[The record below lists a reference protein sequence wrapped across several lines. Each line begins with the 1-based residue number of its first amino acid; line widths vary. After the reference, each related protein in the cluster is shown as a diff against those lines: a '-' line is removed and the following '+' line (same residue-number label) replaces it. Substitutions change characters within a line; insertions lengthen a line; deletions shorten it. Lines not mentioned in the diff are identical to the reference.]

1 MAAPAA
7 GANAQSLATLKRF
20 NFFLYG
26 TIAILSSFFPLYFQ
40 EIGLS
45 KIEIGMV
52 MAGGPFISIFAN
64 PFWGYWSDR
73 LQNVRKI
80 LMMLLIG
87 NLLFTII
94 VFQVRDYAVIFMLM
108 LVFFFFNSPTFSQSN
123 SLILNAIEG
132 TKYKFGAFR
141 LWGSLGWA
149 IIALLA
155 GPVISRMGILNLWIL
170 YGAMMLVSLLFTAGL
185 PRGNIGTPKPK
196 AERQSYWKVMFS
208 SKIFFVFV
216 VLGVLISVPNS
227 INQTFVS
234 LYIANLGGS
243 KELIGWSVFLSAIF
257 EIPVFLL
264 FDKYL
269 KKSTRVMFGCLA
281 AISVLF
287 VIRWLLMS
295 VVGGP
300 VHIVFIQIL
309 HCITF
314 GGYYYVGTSLS
325 AHLIPGEYRAT
336 GQAIYA
342 LTWGGISGIIAG
354 LVGGWMFDQLGPRTL
369 YEICTIISIVGVL
382 GFLIMWLRV
391 RRSELEPEPKP
402 KSA

>member
-1 MAAPAA
+1 MEAPAT
-7 GANAQSLATLKRF
+7 GESVKSLSTLKRF

-26 TIAILSSFFPLYFQ
+26 TIAILTSFFPLYFQ

-52 MAGGPFISIFAN
+52 MAAGPFISIFAN

-80 LMMLLIG
+80 LVLLLIG
-87 NLLFTII
+87 NLLATIV
-94 VFQVRDYAVIFMLM
+94 VFQLRDYALIFAFMV
-108 LVFFFFNSPTFSQSN
+108 VFFFFNSPTFSQSN
-123 SLILNAIEG
+123 SLILNAIEN
-132 TKYKFGAFR
+132 TRYKFGAFR

-149 IIALLA
+149 IIAVLA
-155 GPVISRMGILNLWIL
+155 GPVLSWMGLVNLWLL
-170 YGAMMLVSLLFTAGL
+170 YGAMMLVSLAFTFGL
-185 PRGNIGTPKPK
+185 PRGNIAAAKPK
-196 AERQSYWKVMFS
+196 AGRQSYWKVMFS

-264 FDKYL
+264 LDRYL
-269 KKSTRVMFGCLA
+269 KKSTNVMFGCLTV
-281 AISVLF
+281 ISVLF
-287 VIRWLLMS
+287 TLRWLLMS

-300 VHIVFIQIL
+300 VHIVLIQVL

-342 LTWGGISGIIAG
+342 LTWGGISGIAAG
-354 LVGGWMFDQLGPRTL
+354 LVGGWMFDSLGPRTM
-369 YEICTIISIVGVL
+369 YEISAIVAAAGFL
-382 GFLIMWLRV
+382 GFLIMWLWV
-391 RRSELEPEPKP
+391 RKRT
-402 KSA
+402 

>member
-1 MAAPAA
+1 MTEQSIE
-7 GANAQSLATLKRF
+7 GNNKSLAVLKRF

-26 TIAILSSFFPLYFQ
+26 TIAILTSFFPLYFQ

-45 KIEIGMV
+45 KIEIGMI

-73 LQNVRKI
+73 TQNVKRI
-80 LMMLLIG
+80 LILLLIG
-87 NLLFTII
+87 NLIATVI
-94 VFQVRDYAVIFMLM
+94 VFQTRSYVLIFALM
-108 LVFFFFNSPTFSQSN
+108 LIFFFFNSPTFSQSN
-123 SLILNAIEG
+123 SLILNAIEN
-132 TKYKFGAFR
+132 TKHKFGAFR

-149 IIALLA
+149 IIAVLA
-155 GPVISRMGILNLWIL
+155 GPVLSWMGLLNLWVL
-170 YGAMMLVSLLFTAGL
+170 YGAMMVVTLLFTIGL
-185 PRGNIGTPKPK
+185 PRGRVTTKPK
-196 AERQSYWKVMFS
+196 GERQSYWKVMIS
-208 SKIFFVFV
+208 SKVFFVFV
-216 VLGVLISVPNS
+216 ILGVLISVPNS

-234 LYIANLGGS
+234 LYISNLGGS
-243 KELIGWSVFLSAIF
+243 NELIGWSVFLSAVF

-264 FDKYL
+264 FDRFL
-269 KKSTRVMFGCLA
+269 KKSTKMMLGCLVL
-281 AISVLF
+281 ISILF

-300 VHIVFIQIL
+300 IHIIFIQIL

-342 LTWGGISGIIAG
+342 LTWGGISGIVAG
-354 LVGGWMFDQLGPRTL
+354 LFGGWMFDNLGPQMM
-369 YEICTIISIVGVL
+369 YQICAAISVAGVI
-382 GFLIMWLRV
+382 GFLFMWLRM
-391 RRSELEPEPKP
+391 RKQPQLT
-402 KSA
+402 